1 MPGVTMHVMDGIDAV
16 LGHLLSP
23 IPFGTVSMAHSPS
36 RRGDL
41 FEIRVIGKACRG
53 VNQGSENMGSAAP
66 LNHRH
71 DDRIVRAVG

>member
-1 MPGVTMHVMDGIDAV
+1 
-16 LGHLLSP
+16 
-23 IPFGTVSMAHSPS
+23 MAHSPS